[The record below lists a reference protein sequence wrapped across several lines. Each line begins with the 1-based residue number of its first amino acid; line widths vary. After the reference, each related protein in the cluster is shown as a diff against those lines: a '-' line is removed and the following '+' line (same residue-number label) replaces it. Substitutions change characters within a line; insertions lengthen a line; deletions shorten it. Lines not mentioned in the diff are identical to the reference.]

1 MTATTATAATAA
13 TTATTATSNAIV
25 LTNDL
30 NNNLNKL
37 NKFSNKMLVN
47 YNNKL
52 YIVDR
57 HTYDDLEKLRIQQRK
72 DIYDTLEKQYPEWV
86 HTVTCDNIYG
96 NVFGHKYT
104 EYDQELKDLASKIS
118 NDAFNDAFSTVANKF
133 DTLICYKPADFDDW
147 AALNNMVL
155 DYTYR
160 NGIKIYTSD
169 LDILR
174 LAALNNVEAFLYNY
188 LTCCTYVDSL
198 IDVMR
203 WLNGED
209 VHFDTII
216 RDFIYY
222 SVYNDIER
230 TDIDAEVAA

>member
-1 MTATTATAATAA
+1 MMTLNNK
-13 TTATTATSNAIV
+13 TATTATSNAIV
-25 LTNDL
+25 LTNDI

-57 HTYDDLEKLRIQQRK
+57 HTYDDLEQKYKQQCIN
-72 DIYDTLEKQYPEWV
+72 IYDTLEKQHPEWV
-86 HTVTCDNIYG
+86 HTVKSNNIYG
-96 NVFGHKYT
+96 NVFGHEYKK
-104 EYDQELKDLASKIS
+104 YDQEFKDLVHELEK
-118 NDAFNDAFSTVANKF
+118 DAFNDVFSTVDDKF

-155 DYTYR
+155 DHTYK

-169 LDILR
+169 LDIIR

-188 LTCCTYVDSL
+188 LTCCTYVDDI
-198 IDVMR
+198 IDVIR
-203 WLNGED
+203 WINGED